1 MVIVSVVTFMAHNSI
16 FMFFFFFVDTNND
29 WPDLWTA
36 KEKEEFKSR
45 NPWLGYKNKKLGKFR

>member
-16 FMFFFFFVDTNND
+16 FMFFFFVDTNND
-29 WPDLWTA
+29 WPDLWKA
-36 KEKEEFKSR
+36 KQKEEFKSR